1 MGEEEKES
9 FKLQRERRLSTN
21 ESGSKSKRR
30 KKKTGRNLATG
41 AAVDPQDGCPIFK
54 QVNKN

>member
-30 KKKTGRNLATG
+30 KKKTGRTLATG
-41 AAVDPQDGCPIFK
+41 AAVGPQDGCLIFK